1 MSKLAIPRVK
11 LNFGPMDSAPHK
23 EGGPPSLPRGEAVV
37 LFDGYCNLCNGAVR
51 FLIKRDTAGKFVYSA
66 LSWPYGEKLKAA
78 FPELREVDSIVL
90 YDGNRAH
97 VKSTAA
103 LKIAGMMPGLWP
115 AMKVFLLLPAFIRD
129 AAYDLIARNR
139 YFLFGKKETCMMPP
153 HENKARFLNEES
165 EEEG

>member
-1 MSKLAIPRVK
+1 
-11 LNFGPMDSAPHK
+11 MDSAPHT

-139 YFLFGKKETCMMPP
+139 YSLFGKKETCMMPTP
-153 HENKARFLNEES
+153 EIKARFLNEES

>member
-1 MSKLAIPRVK
+1 
-11 LNFGPMDSAPHK
+11 MDSAPQS
-23 EGGPPSLPRGEAVV
+23 EGAPPALPRGEAVV

-51 FLIKRDTAGKFVYSA
+51 FLIERDTAGKFVYSA
-66 LSWPYGEKLKAA
+66 LSWPYGEKVKAA

-90 YDGNRAH
+90 YDGERFH

-115 AMKVFLLLPAFIRD
+115 AMKVFLVLPRFIRD

-139 YFLFGKKETCMMPP
+139 YSLFGKKETCMMPTS
-153 HENKARFLNEES
+153 EIKARFLDGEAEK
-165 EEEG
+165 EEG